1 MIRTNTQNTDNICI
15 FLRFIITFAIKENRP
30 VQKIKYRY
38 DL

>member
-1 MIRTNTQNTDNICI
+1 MIRTNTQNTDNI

-30 VQKIKYRY
+30 AQKIKYRY